1 MNAINKTDKY
11 YMPVFGRYQ
20 IVLDHGKGSCVY
32 DQNGKEYLDCLA
44 GIAVNGLGYAHPV
57 MLNAI
62 NNQAQKLIHTS
73 NLFYSQVQAD
83 AAEKVCQISGFD
95 KVFFAN
101 SGAEANEGAIK
112 LARKYGNIIKAG
124 KNKVITAMHSF
135 HGRTMATL
143 VATGQPKYHK
153 GFDPLPQGFDYVDYG
168 NIEQLEQ
175 AMSEDVCAVMLEV
188 VQGEGGVHVAPKAY
202 FEQVRALCDKY
213 NALLIFD
220 EIQTGVGRCGE
231 WFAYQTVGVKPD
243 IMTLAKAIGCGY
255 PIGAFLADDKVA
267 NAFKPGDHGSTF
279 GGNQLGCAV
288 ALAVLNYMEQENMPK
303 QVAEKGAYLTGKL
316 QALQAKYPQA
326 IKEVRGK
333 GLIVG
338 MELTFE
344 GKEIVTKAMDKG
356 LIINCT
362 AGNVIRLVPPLIIT
376 NQEIDKLCAI
386 LEECLQG

>member
-1 MNAINKTDKY
+1 MNAIAKTDKY

-20 IVLDHGKGSCVY
+20 IVLENGKGSCVY

-44 GIAVNGLGYAHPV
+44 GIAVNALGYAHPV
-57 MLNAI
+57 MLEALSK
-62 NNQAQKLIHTS
+62 QAAKLIHTS

-83 AAEKVCQISGFD
+83 LVEKVCTISGFD
-95 KVFFAN
+95 KVFLAN

-135 HGRTMATL
+135 HGRTMTTL
-143 VATGQPKYHK
+143 VATGQPKYHQ
-153 GFDPLPQGFDYVDYG
+153 GFDPLPTGFGYVDYG

-175 AMSEDVCAVMLEV
+175 MMDDDVCAVMLEV
-188 VQGEGGVHVAPKAY
+188 VQGEGGVHVAPKEY
-202 FEQVRALCDKY
+202 FEKVRALCDKH

-220 EIQTGVGRCGE
+220 EIQTGVGRTGE
-231 WFAYQTVGVKPD
+231 WFAYQTVGIKPD
-243 IMTLAKAIGCGY
+243 IMTLAKALGCGY

-288 ALAVLNYMEQENMPK
+288 ALAVLNYMQQEDMPK
-303 QVAEKGAYLTGKL
+303 QAAEKGAYLMGKL
-316 QALQAKYPQA
+316 QELQAKYPQA
-326 IKEVRGK
+326 IVEVRGK

-338 MELTFE
+338 MQLTFE
-344 GKEIVTKAMDKG
+344 GKEIVNKCMEQG

-376 NQEIDKLCAI
+376 KAEIDQVVATLDK
-386 LEECLQG
+386 CLQA